1 MFNPP
6 NLKFKKIK
14 KGKFKNKE
22 LSVNAT
28 GLCFGVCGIQL
39 LHKGTLKFSQI
50 EAARRVISKNIKGV
64 GKLWVCGLPN
74 NPRTSK
80 PSEFRMG
87 KGKGAV
93 SHWVLNVKAGFVL
106 FEVSYLSGQPNYDFM
121 YTAVKKLPIK
131 SKVLFK
137 QGWV

>member
-64 GKLWVCGLPN
+64 GKL
-74 NPRTSK
+74 
-80 PSEFRMG
+80 
-87 KGKGAV
+87 
-93 SHWVLNVKAGFVL
+93 
-106 FEVSYLSGQPNYDFM
+106 
-121 YTAVKKLPIK
+121 
-131 SKVLFK
+131 
-137 QGWV
+137 